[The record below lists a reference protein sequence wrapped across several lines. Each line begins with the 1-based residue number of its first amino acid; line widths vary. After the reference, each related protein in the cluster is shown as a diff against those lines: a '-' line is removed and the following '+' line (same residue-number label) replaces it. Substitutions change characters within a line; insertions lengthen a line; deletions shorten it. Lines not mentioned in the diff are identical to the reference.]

1 MKSIVAL
8 SLFALLGSS
17 AGHAASG
24 TIVAVSVKAELK
36 CSGEVISSDNAEEVH
51 AYLQEGLE
59 QAVSD
64 DYVAKLAQG
73 VLSDFLSAA
82 AADLDRRILFLQQ
95 YEDSGFSAETAAA
108 VAKALG
114 SSDMCGPGYDCGGA
128 GVGNWNNCSGCGF
141 EEITPRTNPRTCKYS
156 CTMCCA
162 YYGNPTGCTGN
173 CAASDPC

>member
-8 SLFALLGSS
+8 SLFALLGAS

-24 TIVAVSVKAELK
+24 TTVAVSVKAELK
-36 CSGEVISSDNAEEVH
+36 CSGDVISSDNAGEVH

-64 DYVAKLAQG
+64 DYIAKLEKG
-73 VLSDFLSAA
+73 LLSDFLSAVSV
-82 AADLDRRILFLQQ
+82 DLERRILFLQQ
-95 YEDSGFSAETAAA
+95 YEDSGFSADSAAA

-114 SSDMCGPGYDCGGA
+114 TSDMCGPGYACGA
-128 GVGNWNNCSGCGF
+128 GSVGNSSNCSGCGF
-141 EEITPRTNPRTCKYS
+141 DEITPRTTPRTCNYS

-162 YYGNPTGCTGN
+162 YYGNPAGCVGS
-173 CAASDPC
+173 CAPSDPC